1 MSSHD
6 GQIGDAKM
14 DSGHL
19 EEGEDLEDDYDVS
32 QSLLSEQV
40 IWMMDELFCHEVS
53 YGLSSFTT
61 P

>member
-1 MSSHD
+1 
-6 GQIGDAKM
+6 M

-53 YGLSSFTT
+53 YGLSNLTT

>member
-6 GQIGDAKM
+6 GKIGDAKM

-32 QSLLSEQV
+32 QSLPSEQV

-53 YGLSSFTT
+53 YDLSNFTT